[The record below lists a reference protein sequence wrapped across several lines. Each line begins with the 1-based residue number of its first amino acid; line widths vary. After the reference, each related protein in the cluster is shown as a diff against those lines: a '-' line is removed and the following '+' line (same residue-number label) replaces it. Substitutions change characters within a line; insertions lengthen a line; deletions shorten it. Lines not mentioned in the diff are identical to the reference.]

1 MIARGDQLVCQFC
14 GKSFPLS
21 PDGSDAFRAH
31 QVAELAIE
39 AQVALESIATE
50 RARDATSTNQKK
62 TGQQLLPGLRS
73 S

>member
-1 MIARGDQLVCQFC
+1 VGARGDQLVCQFC

-39 AQVALESIATE
+39 AQVALESITTE
-50 RARDATSTNQKK
+50 RGRHATQSQEK
-62 TGQQLLPGLRS
+62 TGQLQLPGLRS
-73 S
+73 NS

>member
-1 MIARGDQLVCQFC
+1 MGDQLVCQFC

-50 RARDATSTNQKK
+50 RARDATSTQKK
-62 TGQQLLPGLRS
+62 TGQLQLPSLRS
-73 S
+73 TR